1 MDLLFIFAKLTASIM
16 EDKTIFKEEFKMLEM
31 IVFGVILTVSNLVT
45 ALILIKVLMSERV
58 LKKYMKTVSNMTT
71 DLAKEVYQQLEEDL

>member
-1 MDLLFIFAKLTASIM
+1 MDLLFIFEKLTASIM
-16 EDKTIFKEEFKMLEM
+16 EDKTIFKEEIKMLKM
-31 IVFGVILTVSNLVT
+31 IVFGFILMVSNLAT

-58 LKKYMKTVSNMTT
+58 LKKYMKTVSSMTT

>member
-1 MDLLFIFAKLTASIM
+1 MDLLFIFAKLAASIM

-58 LKKYMKTVSNMTT
+58 LRKYMKTVSSMTT

>member
-1 MDLLFIFAKLTASIM
+1 M
-16 EDKTIFKEEFKMLEM
+16 EDKMLEM

-58 LKKYMKTVSNMTT
+58 LKKYMKTVSSMTT

>member
-1 MDLLFIFAKLTASIM
+1 M
-16 EDKTIFKEEFKMLEM
+16 EDKTIFKEEVKMLEM

-58 LKKYMKTVSNMTT
+58 LKKYMKTVSSMTT